1 MEGTVI
7 LMYPFAITDSPGR
20 TPATALHEESSNSTL
35 QRFKISRLGPNV
47 EQTAVFQNDSIND
60 SIIHVPESS
69 MGLSIQC
76 DWSRRRTIGPG
87 LNTRFDVQSDNI
99 NAATAPI
106 PKRMIFRVCFS
117 MIEPLCYASKP
128 GSPNLEAGIYCCE

>member
-1 MEGTVI
+1 
-7 LMYPFAITDSPGR
+7 
-20 TPATALHEESSNSTL
+20 
-35 QRFKISRLGPNV
+35 
-47 EQTAVFQNDSIND
+47 
-60 SIIHVPESS
+60 